1 LNQAHAFALG
11 EDPTTVER
19 LRAVQ
24 PAEHDDEPTQVEREP
39 RRRRLRFVAQEHLP
53 VAQFACA
60 VATTAAA
67 LVYVLTLFFK

>member
-1 LNQAHAFALG
+1 MNQAHAFALG

-19 LRAVQ
+19 LRVAA
-24 PAEHDDEPTQVEREP
+24 AEHDDEPTQVEREP
-39 RRRRLRFVAQEHLP
+39 RRRRLRFVAQENLP

-67 LVYVLTLFFK
+67 LLYVLTVLVR